1 MMAAVARARHDVLK
15 PHVKPHHFGIG
26 SINSPMQCMMK
37 EICAEC
43 LQPHVDPAT
52 GETRYV
58 FSCFN
63 QDQPLDFVDWS
74 ALVSLRWLSARLKKP
89 WRRFVA
95 PHGAA
100 RRVIGRGKPASRRA
114 VNTRLPAHE

>member
-37 EICAEC
+37 EICAQC

-52 GETRYV
+52 GKTTFV

-63 QDQPLDFVDWS
+63 QDQAMDFVDF
-74 ALVSLRWLSARLKKP
+74 P
-89 WRRFVA
+89 
-95 PHGAA
+95 A
-100 RRVIGRGKPASRRA
+100 RRERLRQNSLPEKLTAQWIDRSLAIEGARKPS
-114 VNTRLPAHE
+114 